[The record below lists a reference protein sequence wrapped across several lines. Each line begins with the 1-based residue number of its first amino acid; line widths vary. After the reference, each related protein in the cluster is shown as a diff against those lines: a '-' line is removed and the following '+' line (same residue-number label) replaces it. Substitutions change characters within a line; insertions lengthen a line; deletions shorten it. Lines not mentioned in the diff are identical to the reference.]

1 MILTAFFRTLG
12 QVGDPRFRSVLLR
25 GIAVAVALLFGFF
38 VLTQGLVA
46 WLTPDTVTLPWVGAV
61 GGLDTV
67 LGIGAF
73 VAMLGLSV
81 ILMVPVASAMTS
93 LFIEDVAQAVED
105 RHYPGLPPTKA
116 VPFGD
121 AIRDSAAFLG
131 QLIAA
136 NIVALVLYLLFR
148 QLTAALGMKDIGGH
162 PQTVRPLVSPMA
174 EAAAEKTHGELDD
187 AERGFSFL
195 RDGPL
200 DMRMDTSR
208 GQSAADWL
216 ASAEEQDIT
225 QVIKEFGEEKFG
237 KRIAHA
243 IVNTRKDTP
252 ITRTAQLAKII
263 DEAVP
268 VKDKFK
274 HPATRAFQGIRIY
287 INAEL
292 EQLRVGLKAATQVL
306 AKEGRLAVISFHSLE
321 DRLVK
326 RFIKDQSKGKSVP
339 HNLPIT
345 QAEIDAD
352 KVLKALGKAIKP
364 SEQEIANNVR
374 SRSSVLRVAEK
385 L

>member
-1 MILTAFFRTLG
+1 MSQNEFKHI
-12 QVGDPRFRSVLLR
+12 SVLLDECIEALAIKPNGIYVDATFGR
-25 GIAVAVALLFGFF
+25 GGHSAHILAS
-38 VLTQGLVA
+38 
-46 WLTPDTVTLPWVGAV
+46 
-61 GGLDTV
+61 
-67 LGIGAF
+67 LGD
-73 VAMLGLSV
+73 
-81 ILMVPVASAMTS
+81 
-93 LFIEDVAQAVED
+93 E
-105 RHYPGLPPTKA
+105 
-116 VPFGD
+116 
-121 AIRDSAAFLG
+121 G
-131 QLIAA
+131 QLIAFDRDPQA
-136 NIVALVLYLLFR
+136 IKAAERFADDKRFR
-148 QLTAALGMKDIGGH
+148 IIHSPFGDMAEEIEALGLTGKIDGVLMDLGVSS
-162 PQTVRPLVSPMA
+162 PQ
-174 EAAAEKTHGELDD
+174 LDD

-208 GQSAADWL
+208 GQSAAQWL
-216 ASAEEQDIT
+216 ANAEEQDIT

-243 IVNTRKDTP
+243 IVNTRKHTP
-252 ITRTAQLAKII
+252 ITRTAQLAQII

-326 RFIKDQSKGKSVP
+326 RFIKEQSKGKVVP

>member
-1 MILTAFFRTLG
+1 MTQPSEFKHI
-12 QVGDPRFRSVLLR
+12 SVLLDECIEALAIKPNGIYVDATFGR
-25 GIAVAVALLFGFF
+25 GGHSAHI
-38 VLTQGLVA
+38 
-46 WLTPDTVTLPWVGAV
+46 
-61 GGLDTV
+61 LDS
-67 LGIGAF
+67 LG
-73 VAMLGLSV
+73 
-81 ILMVPVASAMTS
+81 
-93 LFIEDVAQAVED
+93 ED
-105 RHYPGLPPTKA
+105 
-116 VPFGD
+116 
-121 AIRDSAAFLG
+121 G
-131 QLIAA
+131 QLIAFDRDPQA
-136 NIVALVLYLLFR
+136 IKAAERFADDKRFR
-148 QLTAALGMKDIGGH
+148 IIH
-162 PQTVRPLVSPMA
+162 SPFGDMA
-174 EAAAEKTHGELDD
+174 EELESLGLTGKIDGVLMDLGVSSPQLDD

-208 GQSAADWL
+208 GQSAAQWL
-216 ASAEEQDIT
+216 ASAEEQDIA

-243 IVNTRKDTP
+243 IVNTRDETP
-252 ITRTAQLAKII
+252 ITRTAQLAQII

-306 AKEGRLAVISFHSLE
+306 AKDGRLAVISFHSLE

-326 RFIKDQSKGKSVP
+326 RFIKEQSKGKVVP

-352 KVLKALGKAIKP
+352 KVRKALGKAIKP